1 MNKITL
7 NNIQM
12 LRGVAALLVVC
23 HHLQGHYIAMGGD
36 LSIIKNISTWGFLGV
51 DIFFIISGYIMAH
64 TTFDKPRTLNSAKI
78 FFKHRLIRIY
88 LAYWVFFII
97 TLLIT
102 YITNPFALENLNL
115 IKSFFLLDTDM
126 NKLVLPVS
134 WSLTYEVYFYFIFL
148 ATFIFSVKIL
158 NKIIPIF
165 FLILI
170 SLVLISTYTT
180 ILEKSF
186 FYSPFLL
193 EFFSGVLLYIYQ
205 DKIIKVSMLPVCIVV
220 LLTTYYY
227 GITNGITN
235 GISRVLTFGL
245 GGLSLI
251 SIFLILEKFKLYQAR
266 KNLVLLG
273 DASYTIY
280 LSHLVIISLFYFS
293 GLRNLFSVNGV
304 IFPLLGW
311 FLIVGLVI
319 SFSVTYYIK
328 IEKPIYKKAIQ

>member
-158 NKIIPIF
+158 NCKKRMN
-165 FLILI
+165 LATNNGNTW
-170 SLVLISTYTT
+170 SDKTVL
-180 ILEKSF
+180 
-186 FYSPFLL
+186 
-193 EFFSGVLLYIYQ
+193 
-205 DKIIKVSMLPVCIVV
+205 
-220 LLTTYYY
+220 
-227 GITNGITN
+227 
-235 GISRVLTFGL
+235 FG
-245 GGLSLI
+245 
-251 SIFLILEKFKLYQAR
+251 
-266 KNLVLLG
+266 
-273 DASYTIY
+273 
-280 LSHLVIISLFYFS
+280 H
-293 GLRNLFSVNGV
+293 
-304 IFPLLGW
+304 
-311 FLIVGLVI
+311 
-319 SFSVTYYIK
+319 
-328 IEKPIYKKAIQ
+328 